1 MRPIRQPN
9 SSRHFKVP
17 SFRSTIIMLLV
28 CAVAFAIGLNF
39 NNFISDATDHLEFV
53 DDDKTIYA
61 PSSTIRGRS
70 NDFKLANKQSFGFFN
85 DISSN
90 QWLIHQEIVANY
102 QPHKNPEDPL
112 EFVPGHAKRKI
123 SYFNSPQAFYQTNY
137 EPNFSCALERRIGGN
152 GNGDGPK
159 WVSKW

>member
-1 MRPIRQPN
+1 MRLMRQPN
-9 SSRHFKVP
+9 SSRQSKST
-17 SFRSTIIMLLV
+17 SFRSTINMLLI

-39 NNFISDATDHLEFV
+39 YNLIHAPDYYSKFV
-53 DDDKTIYA
+53 DHDDRIFYTT
-61 PSSTIRGRS
+61 STIRGS
-70 NDFKLANKQSFGFFN
+70 NDFKLANQQSYGFFN

-90 QWLIHQEIVANY
+90 QWLIHQKIVANY
-102 QPHKNPEDPL
+102 QPHSNPEDPL

-159 WVSKW
+159 WVSKL